1 MKTVIALDIGT
12 THIKA
17 MLFGEDGSMLA
28 EERALTPIEQ
38 TEEGSLYR
46 CEVLWNIAR
55 RQLLVLTEKAQGT
68 CIGIS
73 LTGMA
78 EAGLVINRRTGL
90 EESHIIPWFD
100 KRTIGLSSQV
110 SAEEDE
116 RNFKSTGLRNSFK
129 YGIYKFLWLLEH
141 KSIDQEQAV
150 WLSVCDYIMY
160 KLTGEL
166 VTEQSFAAR
175 TYVYDIVKGCWD
187 RKRIQEYGLTESNFP
202 QVAASGQAAGI
213 WQEKGIPVA
222 VAGHDHICASFGLLL
237 NNENAVCD
245 SAGTSETYIGRLKE
259 LGDGLQKES
268 GMLYG
273 PFVDGGWFFMANIPS
288 SGHSVEWFRR
298 KLQDKT
304 ITYEQM
310 NEKLLALER
319 KPTGIL
325 YYPYLTGMGSPYYD
339 AGCEGALLGLKEEH
353 DCYLVLKGIMEGIQY
368 QAAWLLADFKK
379 KHGDVTDINHIICAG
394 GAVHNQALM
403 QLKAD
408 ISGSPVL
415 IPKVREATLAGAA
428 ALYIKRQVGERALE
442 KFGEKAF
449 SIEQEYVPD
458 ERLHKQYNS
467 ILTHKFLPVIKM
479 LRKINSWQESERDE
493 YDKSRESDESFKGR

>member
-12 THIKA
+12 THIKS
-17 MLFGEDGSMLA
+17 MLFGEDGSILA
-28 EERALTPIEQ
+28 EERTLTPIEQ
-38 TEEGSLYR
+38 TEEGGQYN

-55 RQLLVLTEKAQGT
+55 TQLLALTERAQGT

-110 SAEEDE
+110 SAKEDE

-141 KSIDQEQAV
+141 KNIDQEQAV
-150 WLSVCDYIMY
+150 WLSVCDYMMY

-175 TYVYDIVKGCWD
+175 TYVYDIVNGCWD
-187 RKRIQEYGLTESNFP
+187 RKRIKEYGLQEHNFP

-213 WQEKGIPVA
+213 WQEKAIPVA

-237 NNENAVCD
+237 NHENAVCD

-259 LGDGLQKES
+259 LEDGLQKES

-273 PFVDGGWFFMANIPS
+273 PFVDGGWFFMVNIPS

-298 KLQDKT
+298 KLQDQT
-304 ITYEQM
+304 IAYEDM
-310 NEKLLALER
+310 NERLLMLER

-353 DCYLVLKGIMEGIQY
+353 DCDQVLKGMMEGIQY
-368 QAAWLLADFKK
+368 QAAWLLAVLRK
-379 KHGDVTDINHIICAG
+379 KHGAAADIDHIICAG
-394 GAVHNQALM
+394 GAVNNQALM

-408 ISGSPVL
+408 ILGSSVL
-415 IPKVREATLAGAA
+415 VPQAAEATLAGAA
-428 ALYIKRQVGERALE
+428 ALYIKRQVGDRALE
-442 KFGEKAF
+442 QFGEKAF
-449 SIEQEYVPD
+449 CIEQEYVPD
-458 ERLHKQYNS
+458 PELHDQYS
-467 ILTHKFLPVIKM
+467 AILTHKFLPMIEM
-479 LRKINSWQESERDE
+479 LRKMNSWQESERDE